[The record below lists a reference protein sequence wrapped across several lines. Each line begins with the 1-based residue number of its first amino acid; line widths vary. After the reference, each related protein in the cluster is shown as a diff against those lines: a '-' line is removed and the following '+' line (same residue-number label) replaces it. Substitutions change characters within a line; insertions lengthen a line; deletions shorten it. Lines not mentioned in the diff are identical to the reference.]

1 MAPTHTP
8 SPTAPTFTFTRRVG
22 DSDTRVMVADYLA
35 AAFDVF
41 GFDMS
46 ARTCDVELTRENS
59 NTRGTYTAG
68 VRQTTEGTTLAYTE
82 TDVAATFTIRVN
94 LNDADG
100 WRATAA
106 HEVIHAMQV
115 EAGAMFHRGTHR
127 LVRRY
132 SGWRWESDRRTAW
145 NASVAFVLDQIARDG
160 PSEAM
165 TAALIEARESG
176 EERSI
181 RRARSQ
187 SHAAY
192 LSLPWERQAFRLTT
206 AVLRRTGYGP
216 GTPEF
221 RRALRSAWSTRPT
234 GAPTP
239 RGSPAKASARWSRA

>member
-41 GFDMS
+41 GFDLS
-46 ARTCDVELTRENS
+46 ACACNVELTRENS
-59 NTRGTYTAG
+59 NVRGTFRAGYSVTTQGRTAHVVDNPG
-68 VRQTTEGTTLAYTE
+68 E
-82 TDVAATFTIRVN
+82 TFTIRVN

-106 HEVIHAMQV
+106 HEVIHAIQSQTQTMVSENTQR
-115 EAGAMFHRGTHR
+115 AG
-127 LVRRY
+127 RR
-132 SGWRWESDRRTAW
+132 SWTITRRWTTW
-145 NASVAFVLDQIARDG
+145 NDAAAFVLDQIARDG

-176 EERSI
+176 EERTI
-181 RRARSQ
+181 TRTRSE
-187 SHAAY
+187 SFGAY

-234 GAPTP
+234 GAANP